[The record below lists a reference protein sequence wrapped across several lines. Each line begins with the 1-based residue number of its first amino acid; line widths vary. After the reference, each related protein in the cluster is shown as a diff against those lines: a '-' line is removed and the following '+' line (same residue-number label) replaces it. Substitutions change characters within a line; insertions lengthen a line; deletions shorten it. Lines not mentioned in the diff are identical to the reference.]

1 MKKYF
6 YALCIWALLVAVPT
20 KGQTQSFEFDSG
32 FLGTEW
38 QFVNQ
43 PDYSKY
49 VVRDG
54 KLRIYG
60 SPYELADTTSAPTS
74 FLALPLTDS
83 PKVIETHLTLF
94 DAEKADEAGL
104 CIYRS
109 HNGYLQ
115 CYMYNNLG
123 ELRLRLRLQLLSHHL
138 QFVEKPIALDHHDL
152 WLRVVC
158 DDKGFSFYYS
168 LDDKKYQ
175 YLDYVEKRLLSPA
188 VLDTNAPLLV
198 GMYSFMG
205 SGKYHSGYSFA
216 DFDYF
221 RITPSPS
228 GPAIS
233 PQN

>member
-6 YALCIWALLVAVPT
+6 YALYLLALLVTVQA
-20 KGQTQSFEFDSG
+20 KGQTRSFEFDNG

-49 VVRDG
+49 GVRDG
-54 KLRIYG
+54 KLRIYS

-74 FLALPLTDS
+74 FLALPLTGS
-83 PKVIETHLTLF
+83 QKVIETHLTLF

-109 HNGYLQ
+109 PNGYVQ
-115 CYMYNNLG
+115 CCMYNNLG
-123 ELRLRLRLQLLSHHL
+123 ELRLRLRLKLLSHQL
-138 QFVEKPIALDHHDL
+138 QFIEKPIALNHHDV

-158 DDKGFSFYYS
+158 DDKGYSFYYS
-168 LDDKKYQ
+168 LDDKKYLF
-175 YLDYVEKRLLSPA
+175 LDSVESGLLSPSI
-188 VLDTNAPLLV
+188 LNSDAPLLV

-221 RITPSPS
+221 RITE
-228 GPAIS
+228 
-233 PQN
+233 